1 MKTSKPS
8 HATRSR
14 GFTLIELLVVIAIIA
29 ILAAILF
36 PVFQKVREN
45 ARRASCASNIKQLTL
60 GLTQYVQDSDEKFP
74 QWKWGNSY
82 ANASGPGT
90 TPNDCTTLWTNAIYP
105 FVKSAGVY
113 HCPDDPTTSTAS
125 TWSLNGNWF
134 KGDETNGVQAIGINP
149 GLIHS
154 TVSYGGNEPLFDSN
168 PSLSQ
173 MDAPSETFIV
183 ADCNS
188 MLSGTDGYGAWQTL
202 KAAGNSPNDP
212 AQLYHITRVA
222 WPSGNNN
229 IPNYYD
235 GSTAGAWH
243 QPAPAAWDAYSR
255 HNPGNNVGYADGH
268 TKYLRAAQTTIH
280 LYGVTGNQSN
290 TY

>member
-1 MKTSKPS
+1 MNTKQSCSP
-8 HATRSR
+8 RSR

-60 GLTQYVQDSDEKFP
+60 GLVQYVQDSDEKFP
-74 QWKWGNSY
+74 QWKWGQSY
-82 ANASGPGT
+82 TNGTGYGVGATNNA
-90 TPNDCTTLWTNAIYP
+90 TTLWTNAIYP
-105 FVKSAGVY
+105 FVKSPGVY
-113 HCPDDPTTSTAS
+113 KCPDDPSSSTAA
-125 TWSLNGNWF
+125 TWSLGGNWF
-134 KGDETNGVQAIGINP
+134 TGDDTVGVTATGINP

-154 TVSYGGNEPLFDSN
+154 VVSYGGNEPLFDSN
-168 PSLSQ
+168 PALAQ
-173 MDAPSETFIV
+173 MDSPAETFIV

-188 MLSGTDGYGAWQTL
+188 MLSGTDGYGAWQAL
-202 KAAGNSPNDP
+202 KAAGNSPGDV
-212 AQLYHITRVA
+212 AQGYHITRLA

-229 IPNYYD
+229 IPGYYD

-243 QPAPAAWDAYSR
+243 ANAQVAWDAYAR

-268 TKYLRAAQTTIH
+268 TKYLRANLTTIH
-280 LYGVTGNQSN
+280 LYGVTGDMAAQ
-290 TY
+290 

>member
-1 MKTSKPS
+1 MKTKRPS
-8 HATRSR
+8 TPARN

-74 QWKWGNSY
+74 QWKWTVSY
-82 ANASGPGT
+82 IRGSSADANGK
-90 TPNDCTTLWTNAIYP
+90 NNITTLWTNAIYP
-105 FVKSAGVY
+105 YVKSADVY
-113 HCPDDPTTSTAS
+113 HCPDDAVSTTAS
-125 TWSLNGNWF
+125 SWSLGDNWF
-134 KGDETNGVQAIGINP
+134 SGTQASGVTAYGINP
-149 GLIHS
+149 GLVHS
-154 TVSYGGNEPLFDSN
+154 VVSYGGNEPLFDSN

-188 MLSGTDGYGAWQTL
+188 MLSSNDGYNEWVAL
-202 KAAGNSPNDP
+202 KAAGNPPGDP
-212 AQLYHITRVA
+212 RQAFRIIRVA
-222 WPSGNNN
+222 YPTYSDS
-229 IPNYYD
+229 IPGYY
-235 GSTAGAWH
+235 GSAYAGPFKAS
-243 QPAPAAWDAYSR
+243 WDDSFSR
-255 HNPGNNVGYADGH
+255 HAPGNNIGYADGH
-268 TKYLRAAQTTIH
+268 TKYLRSNLTTIH
-280 LYGVTGNQSN
+280 LYGVTGPKVD